1 MVELVVDDLMAKVVN
16 NRAYVLVLR
25 EKDGLRKIVIA
36 LGMLEAQSIAFVLR
50 KVDAGRPVTH
60 DLFLP
65 IAKAFGIQL
74 ENVLI
79 DRVVN
84 GTFYSVLHY
93 VKDSEEAY
101 IDSRTSDAIAI
112 ALRERAPIY
121 IHEDLLNR
129 MCIRDEKNGAI
140 SLPITAADE
149 ETLRAAMDNAVKE
162 ENYELAMKLKEEI
175 DSRHHKGSDDL
186 ENTKEQ

>member
-25 EKDGLRKIVIA
+25 EKDGLRRIVIA

>member
-25 EKDGLRKIVIA
+25 EKDGLRRIVIA

-112 ALRERAPIY
+112 ALMERAPIY
-121 IHEDLLNR
+121 IHENLLNR